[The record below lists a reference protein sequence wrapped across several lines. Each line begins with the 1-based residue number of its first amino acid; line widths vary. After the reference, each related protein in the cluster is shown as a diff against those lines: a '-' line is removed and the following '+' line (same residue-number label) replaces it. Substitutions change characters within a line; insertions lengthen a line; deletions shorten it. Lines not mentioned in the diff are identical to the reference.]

1 MTQIFP
7 LQNLQVVHHLLIK
20 TGRSAQWFTSD
31 SSDPPLYFRCST
43 PTWGLLYVT
52 PIVRIRRWSSCWQLY
67 RWFMKAAA
75 KTGRVQNKPMIY
87 SRESELRNWCFKK
100 KSIILWLTFEF
111 LPVRFKEFKGM
122 VGSSAVNKQRTNT
135 IKMRDSFT
143 EGTGRGA
150 WCPRLQKHYDR
161 KWHFLLSSS
170 YLHVWVWQT
179 GCVNYVCSFVPFTK

>member
-20 TGRSAQWFTSD
+20 TGRSAHDSHVRQFRSSLILQVLHTDTRAAVCNSYCQDQTMEFLLTAISVVHESCSKDRKSSRINQW
-31 SSDPPLYFRCST
+31 ST
-43 PTWGLLYVT
+43 QENLNWE
-52 PIVRIRRWSSCWQLY
+52 
-67 RWFMKAAA
+67 
-75 KTGRVQNKPMIY
+75 TGV
-87 SRESELRNWCFKK
+87 SKK
-100 KSIILWLTFEF
+100 KYHLWLTFEF

-179 GCVNYVCSFVPFTK
+179 GCVNCVCSFVPFTK

>member
-1 MTQIFP
+1 MEPPVCVQVSAEIMTRFTFSLFIFAWGNCYLTYIRHDTDLP
-7 LQNLQVVHHLLIK
+7 LTEFTGCTSLTHQN
-20 TGRSAQWFTSD
+20 RSFCTMIHMSD

-100 KSIILWLTFEF
+100 KVSFYDWPLNFF
-111 LPVRFKEFKGM
+111 L
-122 VGSSAVNKQRTNT
+122 
-135 IKMRDSFT
+135 
-143 EGTGRGA
+143 
-150 WCPRLQKHYDR
+150 
-161 KWHFLLSSS
+161 
-170 YLHVWVWQT
+170 
-179 GCVNYVCSFVPFTK
+179 